1 MWILDTGSS
10 NHLVSPSSLPKRLRG
25 AIEQNAHAVRLATA
39 NGIIEATDVIDVN
52 IQSLGARARVLVL
65 PNTPFVLSIERLIE
79 NHGCTFS

>member
-39 NGIIEATDVIDVN
+39 NGIIEAMDVIDVD
-52 IQSLGARARVLVL
+52 IQLLVA
-65 PNTPFVLSIERLIE
+65 
-79 NHGCTFS
+79 